1 MTTTQQSLLV
11 KTTAECW
18 LSPIRTVRNADRNLP
33 NLAPASGLAPFGTV
47 RNVPADS
54 YIDGSLDTTISMPFA
69 GDYNP
74 YFAADGHTVPNRIE
88 VDFVEVKRA

>member
-1 MTTTQQSLLV
+1 MWNVDGGGKDFREFRELRI
-11 KTTAECW
+11 ER
-18 LSPIRTVRNADRNLP
+18 PDENTVE
-33 NLAPASGLAPFGTV
+33 F
-47 RNVPADS
+47 